1 MDSLWILISVFAAL
15 MQAVR
20 TAGQKRLNAHLSTT
34 ATTYV
39 RSIFGLP
46 FLVVYLIVIHHYG
59 GRELPTLSTTFWLY
73 SFGAALAQVV
83 ATWLLIYL
91 FTLRNFAVGSMLPK
105 SDIMMTA
112 VLGSLFFSEAISA
125 AGWIAIVVTLAG
137 VFLIGG
143 GKTDSGALL
152 KLVRNPFAAFTSRPI
167 QVGLATGLAFTFSY
181 LFLREASLSL
191 GFPFIESAAWTVV
204 AVIIIQVAVVGVW
217 LWIRE
222 PTSFPAM
229 WQHRKPGFFV
239 GITSALG
246 SIGWFTAMTLQNASY
261 VKAVGQVEA
270 VFALLISW
278 FYFREKSSAAEFIG
292 IALIAAGVLIFLL

>member
-1 MDSLWILISVFAAL
+1 MELAWILISVFAAL

-20 TAGQKRLNAHLSTT
+20 TAGQKRLHAHLSTM

-46 FLVVYLIVIHHYG
+46 FLILYLIAVQAG
-59 GRELPTLSTTFWLY
+59 AGNTLPTLAAPFWLY
-73 SFGAALAQVV
+73 ALGAALAQVL

-112 VLGSLFFSEAISA
+112 ILGSLFFSESISA
-125 AGWIAIVVTLAG
+125 AGWLAITVTLVG

-143 GKTDSGALL
+143 GKLGTSGLTQTFRAPLS
-152 KLVRNPFAAFTSRPI
+152 AFSSRPV
-167 QVGLATGLAFTFSY
+167 QVGLATGLSFTFSY

-191 GFPFIESAAWTVV
+191 GLPFVQSAAWTVV
-204 AVIIIQVAVVGVW
+204 AVTLLQVLIVGAW
-217 LWIRE
+217 LLLRE
-222 PTSFPAM
+222 ISAFPAM
-229 WQHRKPGFFV
+229 WRHRRPGLFV
-239 GITSALG
+239 GVTSALG
-246 SIGWFTAMTLQNASY
+246 SIGWFTAMTMQNASY

-270 VFALLISW
+270 IFALLISW
-278 FYFREKSSAAEFIG
+278 FYFRESSSGAEIAG
-292 IALIAAGVLIFLL
+292 IVLIALGVLLFLI